1 MAKLS
6 QQSLIKIRPHRAPA
20 QRAWSPKAADPGQP
34 ITWTRHQDGRRV
46 RRDPSAPLGSMSGD
60 YIWQPGT
67 SEAMS
72 GIVWSAGPEASSV
85 WVKLADGAMVALKLP
100 GTARA
105 AAGELP
111 REMPAY
117 CATWQRDTLRRCE
130 HLSRSAG
137 IFAEVRT
144 EVRHEY
150 GRGNSEHEHTVA
162 YHCDRVCPA
171 ISHGTRELYD
181 WEPRV
186 SGIVRVLLDASARG
200 RSDLCRACIYLAEPE
215 AAAEVAAAA

>member
-1 MAKLS
+1 
-6 QQSLIKIRPHRAPA
+6 
-20 QRAWSPKAADPGQP
+20 
-34 ITWTRHQDGRRV
+34 
-46 RRDPSAPLGSMSGD
+46 MSGD
-60 YIWQPGT
+60 YVWQPGT

-144 EVRHEY
+144 EVRYEY
-150 GRGNSEHEHTVA
+150 GRGNVGHERTVA
-162 YHCDRVCPA
+162 YHCDRECPE
-171 ISHGTRELYD
+171 ISHETRELHD

-186 SGIVRVLLDASARG
+186 SGIVRMLLDASARG